1 MYHFRK
7 EEQQAVS
14 TKLFDG
20 QFCFVQTEN
29 GRIVEVHS
37 EEGSHPEGLNLKK
50 TIAAAFQAHFHPEE
64 DEEQDTQADQEEY
77 AVYEEQD
84 AQTDL
89 NPEEDKELDT
99 QANFQ
104 DQDEYTVYDEQD
116 PQSLHTAHYRY
127 GILKLTNMYMAIIMS
142 VHAGK

>member
-1 MYHFRK
+1 M
-7 EEQQAVS
+7 S

-89 NPEEDKELDT
+89 NPEEDEELDT